1 MGTRLAS
8 LLRRL
13 NGRAQGT
20 IAGHPPHETAV
31 RRHGGHRREHTH
43 GLRVRLL
50 KAASHRHDRRSS
62 PFRHRPELAASPRRR
77 ETRAAYGPRAVRV
90 QGTIRAPQA
99 ALASLCGVL
108 PRAASSRLIRQ
119 APILPASGPAASVH
133 SSARPSRGAKS
144 GVLALSPCDTEQLHA
159 AVSHRAALEVSAALP
174 NRSRRGGIIER
185 FWHRVPALVR
195 LAARVRIF
203 TKLAFEHLSTTV
215 EGAEFLFKQ
224 LEVAKKFQDRD
235 TPFGWILDGSRPAHA
250 STANKNSRAGTVV
263 ASTSVS
269 AAHAAESSSS
279 ALHETDPRA
288 RLLCR
293 GAFGGMLAPR
303 PANEEW
309 AAPQPG
315 AGARRVAPAPLRQV
329 WPAAPCPCGRNL
341 LPGPPDGGV
350 RKRRKTAER
359 RPRRR
364 APALAR
370 AAVARRTL
378 RAEACQYT
386 VEEVSVGGCRR
397 RGGWRALRLGGL
409 AAERAEESRRRR
421 PGWTGRRRT
430 PRRARSRTCH
440 PPRPPRASPRS
451 GSPGPAR
458 SRAHKHAYVSGGGFS
473 GSRGRGRSEDSA
485 CV

>member
-62 PFRHRPELAASPRRR
+62 PFRHRPERAASPRRR

-90 QGTIRAPQA
+90 QGTIQAPRPTP
-99 ALASLCGVL
+99 ASLCGVL

-159 AVSHRAALEVSAALP
+159 AVSHRAALEVSAALA

-224 LEVAKKFQDRD
+224 LEVAKKIQDRD

-279 ALHETDPRA
+279 ALHETDTRA

-315 AGARRVAPAPLRQV
+315 AGARRVAPAPLRQG

-350 RKRRKTAER
+350 RKRRITAEAATST
-359 RPRRR
+359 PG
-364 APALAR
+364 AR
-370 AAVARRTL
+370 A
-378 RAEACQYT
+378 
-386 VEEVSVGGCRR
+386 
-397 RGGWRALRLGGL
+397 
-409 AAERAEESRRRR
+409 
-421 PGWTGRRRT
+421 
-430 PRRARSRTCH
+430 RARSRRTPNPARRGVPVHRRRGLRRRLPAARRLAC
-440 PPRPPRASPRS
+440 PAPRRTGRRARRGVEKTEAGVDRPPAHAETSEVADLPSASSAPSKSSIRLSRSCAITRARACVCLRRRVLRVAR
-451 GSPGPAR
+451 AR
-458 SRAHKHAYVSGGGFS
+458 SQ
-473 GSRGRGRSEDSA
+473 
-485 CV
+485 